1 MLASPERAPLTRIY
15 FLEKGSK
22 NEFVSLRDPVALGRL
37 ITCSFIPFYSQ
48 PGLAFTLS
56 FFEEVVKK
64 VPCHEL
70 RFVPDRKIVEFLNK
84 RTEQ

>member
-22 NEFVSLRDPVALGRL
+22 NELISLRHPVALGRL

-48 PGLAFTLS
+48 PGVAFTLG
-56 FFEEVVKK
+56 FFEEVIKA
-64 VPCHEL
+64 VPCCEL
-70 RFVPDRKIVEFLNK
+70 RFVPDNRVVEFINNC
-84 RTEQ
+84 QV